1 MKKVL
6 LTTISIFVGIVAF
19 AQNSTII
26 TPSTSC
32 RVFRNFNSADE
43 GFNSPSIYSNANDVS
58 FNWNAIA
65 GAEVEN
71 SGLSIRS
78 ASLISPVYIQTEPG
92 VATVGFKYSAPA
104 GSFYR
109 VRIISAVISSL
120 LEVLATTANG
130 PVYTPLSDTAGN
142 ICLLITDADLTVG
155 KQFRIE
161 FTFALSQPGNVTFDD
176 LALSV
181 AAGPLPVLFQGFV
194 ARKNTDGTLKLLWNV
209 GQEINVKGYYL
220 QSSTN
225 GIDFIDAGYVSASN
239 KAVYSLDYKD
249 KIAELMF
256 FKVKNED
263 LDGSFKFTP
272 IIKVFEKN
280 QTDPHIQL
288 YPIPANNV
296 VTIQHNAA
304 SQNATVTLYSTTG
317 KILQQVRSA
326 PLTFQTQLKV
336 NNLSKGV
343 YIIKYND
350 GQALPQAVMM
360 IKN

>member
-1 MKKVL
+1 
-6 LTTISIFVGIVAF
+6 
-19 AQNSTII
+19 
-26 TPSTSC
+26 
-32 RVFRNFNSADE
+32 
-43 GFNSPSIYSNANDVS
+43 
-58 FNWNAIA
+58 
-65 GAEVEN
+65 
-71 SGLSIRS
+71 
-78 ASLISPVYIQTEPG
+78 
-92 VATVGFKYSAPA
+92 
-104 GSFYR
+104 
-109 VRIISAVISSL
+109 
-120 LEVLATTANG
+120 
-130 PVYTPLSDTAGN
+130 
-142 ICLLITDADLTVG
+142 
-155 KQFRIE
+155 
-161 FTFALSQPGNVTFDD
+161 
-176 LALSV
+176 
-181 AAGPLPVLFQGFV
+181 
-194 ARKNTDGTLKLLWNV
+194 
-209 GQEINVKGYYL
+209 
-220 QSSTN
+220 
-225 GIDFIDAGYVSASN
+225 
-239 KAVYSLDYKD
+239 
-249 KIAELMF
+249 MF